1 MNKKYDLIIVGMGPS
16 SIFCAYE
23 LLKMGTKKKILLIEK
38 GHRIENRICPASKCG
53 KCMKCKPICNIIGG
67 FSGAGAFSD
76 GKLLSYHLSSFNQND
91 NDIYIGG
98 KDDSYIKKYYTPKQ
112 IKELMKYTDDIYL
125 EFGASKN
132 ISGLN
137 NKKEISKLQRKASK
151 NAINLID
158 VPVRHLGT
166 EKSHELYKK
175 LQDYLEDNI
184 DLMFETEV
192 NDLIVKNNEVKGV
205 ITSKGEIK
213 ANKVIL
219 AVGVDGSSWLEGICK
234 KYNIKTRNGY
244 MDIGIRYELKD
255 EVMKK
260 VNDLMYEGKFIGKT
274 KPYFDKVRTYCQNP
288 SGYVTPETYDNGC
301 TLVNGHAYK
310 DKKSKN
316 TNLAILVSYKLA
328 EPFNTPIEYGFNIA
342 RKANMLSGG
351 SAIVQRLGD
360 LLNGK
365 STTKYDLLNN
375 SVEPTMNS
383 AFAGDLSYVL
393 DYRTLTN
400 ILNFIKKMNNIIP
413 GFKNDD
419 NLLYGPEIKFYS
431 NELVLDENFETSLKG
446 LHSIGTGGGL
456 TIGLMIASLSGVM
469 MARRL
474 ENEKVL
480 EKNR

>member
-1 MNKKYDLIIVGMGPS
+1 MKTKYDIIIVGMGPS

-23 LLKMGTKKKILLIEK
+23 LLNLNTKKKILLIEK
-38 GHRIENRICPASKCG
+38 GHRIEKRICPISKTG
-53 KCMKCKPICNIIGG
+53 KCLKCKPICNIIGG

-76 GKLLSYHLSSFNQND
+76 GKLLSYHLSSYNNSAED
-91 NDIYIGG
+91 LYIGG
-98 KDDSYIKKYYTPKQ
+98 KDDTYIKNYYSPQ
-112 IKELMKYTDDIYL
+112 EIKEYMKYTDDIYL
-125 EFGASKN
+125 KFGASKN
-132 ISGLN
+132 ISGID
-137 NKKEISKLQRKASK
+137 NKKAITKLQIKAKK

-166 EKSHELYKK
+166 EKSHELFKG
-175 LQDYLEDNI
+175 LQDYLESKI
-184 DLMFETEV
+184 DMMFETEV
-192 NDLIVKNNEVKGV
+192 KDLIIENNKVLGV
-205 ITSKGEIK
+205 ETSKEKIYSK
-213 ANKVIL
+213 KVIL
-219 AVGVDGSSWLEGICK
+219 AVGVDGSFWLVGLCK
-234 KYNIKTRNGY
+234 KYNIETRNGY

-255 EVMKK
+255 KTMEKI
-260 VNDLMYEGKFIGKT
+260 NTLMYEGKFIGKT

-316 TNLAILVSYKLA
+316 TNLAILVSYKFDK
-328 EPFNTPIEYGFNIA
+328 PFNSPIEYGFNIA
-342 RKANMLSGG
+342 KKANLLSGG

-375 SVEPTMNS
+375 SVEPTMTS

-400 ILNFIKKMNNIIP
+400 IINFIKKMNNIIP
-413 GFKNDD
+413 GFKDDD

-431 NELVLDENFETSLKG
+431 NELVLDQNFETSVKG

-456 TIGLMIASLSGVM
+456 TVGLMIASMSGVM

-474 ENEKVL
+474 ENEK
-480 EKNR
+480 